1 MLRVLS
7 EENNANQVNQTNLFS
22 QIMSDV
28 IAYTS
33 AINKNF
39 REKTMETQILDWFAY
54 FFLYY

>member
-39 REKTMETQILDWFAY
+39 REKNNGDTNFRLVCL